1 MRFAMALVAGLGLVM
16 VAPAAIA
23 RAETVCAEFNT
34 LDEAGKLA
42 AVQEAAVEGSV
53 VAQLSPK
60 DAVSLA
66 IAMCRVRTSETVT
79 QVLNSKV

>member
-1 MRFAMALVAGLGLVM
+1 MRFAVAVVVSLGLVM

-23 RAETVCAEFNT
+23 RAGTGCAEFNT
-34 LDEAGKLA
+34 MDEAGKLG
-42 AVQEAAVEGSV
+42 AVQEAAAEGSV
-53 VAQLSPK
+53 VAQISAK

-79 QVLNSKV
+79 QVLNSKG